1 MRRRSWAWAT
11 GLAVTTGLGLAAGP
25 STAQPGD
32 AVLGR
37 WRTTA
42 QNGVVE
48 IERCG
53 AALCGRL
60 VDAAAL
66 RANPDQRDVRNR
78 RSALRDR
85 PIKGLVVLQ
94 DFSGGPQT
102 WSGGPLYDPESG
114 QSAAT
119 GRLTLAEPDRLTVQA
134 CVAPLLCRTQTWT
147 RLR

>member
-66 RANPDQRDVRNR
+66 RADPDQRDVRNR

-134 CVAPLLCRTQTWT
+134 CIAPLFCRTQTWT

>member
-1 MRRRSWAWAT
+1 MRRRSWGWAT

-66 RANPDQRDVRNR
+66 RANPDQRDVRNG

>member
-11 GLAVTTGLGLAAGP
+11 GLAVTTVLGLAAGP
-25 STAQPGD
+25 ATAQPDD